1 MMMDTARKA
10 GRHGAAAEMHDSD
23 IYHILYMLEW
33 NLARD
38 AGLGRYRIES
48 IMRGIARSCDRN
60 GSYDGAQAARLM
72 RDYIGDPRKYAA
84 MRYGTPGDPST
95 DFGTVFT
102 SRLVSQM
109 GRHAEALELV
119 EGDIARNPDGP
130 QSWLSK
136 AHILHGL
143 GRLDEALECAERS
156 LKIRPGNFVAAG
168 FRARILAGLGRYEE
182 ALGCADGCTHF
193 EDHHFIAARGLALA
207 GLGDHAKAMAYLEV
221 AADIDA
227 NPQEFE
233 DARLAVI
240 EAAGIEVPARGR

>member
-1 MMMDTARKA
+1 
-10 GRHGAAAEMHDSD
+10 
-23 IYHILYMLEW
+23 
-33 NLARD
+33 
-38 AGLGRYRIES
+38 
-48 IMRGIARSCDRN
+48 
-60 GSYDGAQAARLM
+60 
-72 RDYIGDPRKYAA
+72 
-84 MRYGTPGDPST
+84 
-95 DFGTVFT
+95 
-102 SRLVSQM
+102 
-109 GRHAEALELV
+109 
-119 EGDIARNPDGP
+119 
-130 QSWLSK
+130 
-136 AHILHGL
+136 

-168 FRARILAGLGRYEE
+168 FRARILAGLGRDEE

-233 DARLAVI
+233 DARQAVI